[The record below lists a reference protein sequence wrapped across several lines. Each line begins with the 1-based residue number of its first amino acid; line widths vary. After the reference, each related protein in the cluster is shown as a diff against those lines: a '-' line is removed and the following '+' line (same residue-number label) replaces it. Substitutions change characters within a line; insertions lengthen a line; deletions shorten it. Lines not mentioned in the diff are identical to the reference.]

1 MSRHIVSILIVLTL
15 GVPLAGDIL
24 VMAKTEKENAE
35 IIQRYLDAREWL
47 SCDCAAPTPECAIS
61 CRPREHSAGWICGTP
76 AAKAEAKIEKAMWA
90 GLPNRTIV
98 SMIERHPAPFTPIV
112 VLRNF
117 EWLATPMKSKPS
129 PGSLPPD

>member
-1 MSRHIVSILIVLTL
+1 MNLLIQMSRHIVSILIVLTL

-47 SCDCAAPTPECAIS
+47 SCDCAAPTLECAAP
-61 CRPREHSAGWICGTP
+61 CRPREKTAGWICGTP
-76 AAKAEAKIEKAMWA
+76 MMQAEAKIEKAMQN
-90 GLPNRTIV
+90 GYPNSTIV

-112 VLRNF
+112 ALRNF
-117 EWLATPMKSKPS
+117 EGLATPMKSNP
-129 PGSLPPD
+129 

>member
-1 MSRHIVSILIVLTL
+1 MNLLIQMSRHIVSILIVLTL

-61 CRPREHSAGWICGTP
+61 CRPREQYGSWNCGTP
-76 AAKAEAKIEKAMWA
+76 AAQAEAKIEKAMWA

-112 VLRNF
+112 ALRNF
-117 EWLATPMKSKPS
+117 EGLATPMKSNP
-129 PGSLPPD
+129 